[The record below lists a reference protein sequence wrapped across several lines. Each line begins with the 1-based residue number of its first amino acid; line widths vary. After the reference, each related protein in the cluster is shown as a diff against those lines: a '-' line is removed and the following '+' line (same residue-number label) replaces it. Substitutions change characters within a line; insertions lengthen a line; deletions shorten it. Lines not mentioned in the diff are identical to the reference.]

1 MAVATWKNIAPV
13 NSAGILNAINESGKT
28 IGTGI
33 AGIGDAFTQ
42 YSDNRSTQE
51 TNDLVAALAMAG
63 NEADRD
69 AVMQSMDPNSFADK
83 SLVAEAYKEANIVA
97 DPSWVKQQEIKQRD
111 KMFQIFAENK
121 GKNKSADK
129 NSYTAADFDA
139 TLFKKNNKDEDINFG
154 MPVLRWLGLSDSPR
168 EEVTGRLGEYY
179 RTNNMTPDE
188 IVRFN
193 KIMGKDFD
201 FDKSWADEF
210 VSLAFGTDVEDL
222 SDAQLAAIAKMGGF
236 QTDAFIQAEKEKKK
250 TK

>member
-97 DPSWVKQQEIKQRD
+97 DPSWIDQQNLINKHAIAQIYATGNVKKS
-111 KMFQIFAENK
+111 
-121 GKNKSADK
+121 GKDSKNYLNQYRADMI
-129 NSYTAADFDA
+129 
-139 TLFKKNNKDEDINFG
+139 KNNSEAGTTSNWSLGIAKLDGFFRDNNYTLDEQNRAIKIFKQAF
-154 MPVLRWLGLSDSPR
+154 
-168 EEVTGRLGEYY
+168 
-179 RTNNMTPDE
+179 
-188 IVRFN
+188 RFDQSG
-193 KIMGKDFD
+193 I
-201 FDKSWADEF
+201 DEF
-210 VSLAFGTDVEDL
+210 MYGNKDVENLENMDL
-222 SDAQLAAIAKMGGF
+222 MDILKLGKF
-236 QTDAFIQAEKEKKK
+236 KTDALLESEKEKNKEK
-250 TK
+250 YNNK

>member
-1 MAVATWKNIAPV
+1 MGAVTWKNIAPV
-13 NSAGILNAINESGKT
+13 SSAGILDSISKSGQQ
-28 IGTGI
+28 IGSGI
-33 AGIGDAFTQ
+33 SGIGDAFTQ
-42 YSDNRSTQE
+42 YADDRSTQE
-51 TNDLVAALAMAG
+51 TNEVVAALTMAS

-69 AVMQSMDPNSFADK
+69 AIMQSMDPNSFVDLG
-83 SLVAEAYKEANIVA
+83 LVADAYKEANIVA
-97 DPSWVKQQEIKQRD
+97 DPSWEEQQKILSKNALALQYV
-111 KMFQIFAENK
+111 
-121 GKNKSADK
+121 KNKNNKSTDK

-154 MPVLRWLGLSDSPR
+154 MPILRWLGLSDSPR

-179 RTNNMTPDE
+179 RTNNMSPDE

-210 VSLAFGTDVEDL
+210 VSSAFGTDIEDL

-236 QTDAFIQAEKEKKK
+236 QTDAFIESEKEKKK